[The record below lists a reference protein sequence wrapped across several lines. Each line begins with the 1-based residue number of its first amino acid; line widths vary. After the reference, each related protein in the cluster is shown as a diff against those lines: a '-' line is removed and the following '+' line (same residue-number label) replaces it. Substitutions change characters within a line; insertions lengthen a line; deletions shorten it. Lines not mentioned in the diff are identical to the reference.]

1 MNVLFMDGERESR
14 LTDYLNA
21 GKKLPKKDDVVI
33 ITGSKGDDIIFA
45 NTVNTLKDKI
55 YMKLSQVK

>member
-1 MNVLFMDGERESR
+1 
-14 LTDYLNA
+14 LTSYLNA
-21 GKKLPKKDDVVI
+21 GNKLPKKDDVVI